1 MRLEQLYHRGR
12 IIKSISVFLLLFA
25 APWCLPSSAQITEQ
39 NLAIQTVTSGL
50 DFPTGMA
57 FIAPNDMLV
66 TEKNTGKV
74 QRIINGQMLAEPVID
89 VSVANDV
96 ERGLLGIAVSKNVLD
111 NKTYVFLYYTESDE
125 GTENGNGNEASDIEV
140 SDGTEEEEQKEGE
153 GEGED
158 GGEPIGNRLYRY
170 EFVNDKL
177 VNPKLLLNLP
187 YLPGPAHNGGVI
199 AIGPDNNV
207 YVMVGNLYSPVL
219 NKDPPEPNL
228 AQNQRDGENAD
239 GRGGI
244 VRVTQQGQIV
254 DQTNGILGD
263 EHPLNMYYA
272 YGIRNSFGIAFD
284 PLTGNLWDTENG
296 GQNEINLVEPGFNS
310 GYDQVTGMPNLDN
323 DQEFDVDDLV
333 DFNGRGKYSDPELDI
348 VSHIAPTA
356 IVFFDSKKY
365 GEQFYGD
372 MFVGS
377 VSGEIFQLNLDKS
390 RTELELKGKLS
401 DKVGDPAEELDSITF
416 AKNMGLITDLEVGFD
431 GYLYA
436 TIYDKGEIIR
446 IIPTS
451 TTDLRTY
458 NNKDEIFS
466 NDDLNGN
473 VNAAKN

>member
-12 IIKSISVFLLLFA
+12 IIKSISVFLLLIA

-39 NLAIQTVTSGL
+39 NLDIQTVTSGL
-50 DFPTGMA
+50 NFPTGMA

-140 SDGTEEEEQKEGE
+140 SDGTEEEEQKEE
-153 GEGED
+153 EGED

-177 VNPKLLLNLP
+177 VNPKLLLDLP

-207 YVMVGNLYSPVL
+207 YVMVGDLYSPAL
-219 NKDPPEPNL
+219 NTESEEVSTE
-228 AQNQRDGENAD
+228 AQNYKDGKSPD

-244 VRVTQQGQIV
+244 LRVTQDGEVINE
-254 DQTNGILGD
+254 TNSILGD

-296 GQNEINLVEPGFNS
+296 GRDEINQVEPGFNS
-310 GYDQVTGMPNLDN
+310 GWNAITGVTFRSVNSKINL
-323 DQEFDVDDLV
+323 DDLV
-333 DFNGRGKYSDPELDI
+333 DFNDRGKYSNPELDLGE
-348 VSHIAPTA
+348 HIAPTGM
-356 IVFFDSKKY
+356 VFFHSNKFGNEYENDL
-365 GEQFYGD
+365 
-372 MFVGS
+372 FVGTYR
-377 VSGEIFQLNLDKS
+377 GEILLLQLGENRKKLLFEG
-390 RTELELKGKLS
+390 ELT
-401 DKVGDPAEELDSITF
+401 DAKVDSAEELEDITF
-416 AKNMGLITDLEVGFD
+416 AKDLGPLTDVETGPDGF
-431 GYLYA
+431 LYA
-436 TIYDKGEIIR
+436 TVFRHSGGEVIR
-446 IIPTS
+446 ILPSSDLPSMTDS
-451 TTDLRTY
+451 TQKQEMDG
-458 NNKDEIFS
+458 S
-466 NDDLNGN
+466 
-473 VNAAKN
+473 

>member
-1 MRLEQLYHRGR
+1 MRLEQLYLRRR
-12 IIKSISVFLLLFA
+12 IIISISVFLFLFA
-25 APWCLPSSAQITEQ
+25 APWCFILPSSAQIAEP
-39 NLAIQTVTSGL
+39 NLNIQTVTSGL

-57 FIAPNDMLV
+57 FIAPNDMLI

-96 ERGLLGIAVSKNVLD
+96 ERGLLGIAVSKNVSD

-125 GTENGNGNEASDIEV
+125 GTENGNGNEESDSGV
-140 SDGTEEEEQKEGE
+140 DYGTEEEEQKEKG
-153 GEGED
+153 GQD

-170 EFVNDKL
+170 EFINGKL
-177 VNPKLLLNLP
+177 VNPKLLLDLP

-207 YVMVGNLYSPVL
+207 YVMVGNLYSPIL

-228 AQNQRDGENAD
+228 AQNQRDGENPD

-254 DQTNGILGD
+254 NETNSILGD

-296 GQNEINLVEPGFNS
+296 GRNEINLVEPGFNS
-310 GYDQVTGMPNLDN
+310 GYDQVTGMPYLDN

-356 IVFFDSKKY
+356 IVFFDSEKY

-372 MFVGS
+372 LFVGLI
-377 VSGEIFQLNLDKS
+377 SGEIFQLNLDRS
-390 RTELELKGKLS
+390 RTEFELKGKLS

-458 NNKDEIFS
+458 QQ
-466 NDDLNGN
+466 
-473 VNAAKN
+473 